1 MSLFASLR
9 TSASGLTAQR
19 LRMDLISNNIAN
31 AETTRTAEGGAYRRQ
46 QVLFMP
52 KVLGRLPFF
61 EQLRGTSPLRG
72 GQVPGL
78 ELEGVQTLAIVE
90 DQSPTRLVYDPTHPD
105 ANPDGFVEMPNVN
118 IVTEMTDMLSAT
130 RSYEANVTVFNAAK
144 QMAQR
149 AIDLAR

>member
-9 TSASGLTAQR
+9 TSATGLTSQR
-19 LRMDLISNNIAN
+19 LRMDLISNNVAN

-52 KVLGRLPFF
+52 KVIGRGSFF

-72 GQVPGL
+72 QGL
-78 ELEGVQTLAIVE
+78 GPELQGVQALAIVE
-90 DQSPTRLVYDPTHPD
+90 DQSPTRLAYDPTHPD
-105 ANPDGFVEMPNVN
+105 ANPDGFVEFPNVN
-118 IVTEMTDMLSAT
+118 VVTEMADMLSAT

>member
-1 MSLFASLR
+1 MSVFASLR
-9 TSASGLTAQR
+9 TSASGLSAQR

-61 EQLRGTSPLRG
+61 EQLRGTSSLR

-78 ELEGVQTLAIVE
+78 ELEGVQPLAVVE
-90 DQSPTRLVYDPTHPD
+90 DQSPTRLVYDPAHPD

-118 IVTEMTDMLSAT
+118 IVTEMADMLSAT

>member
-19 LRMDLISNNIAN
+19 LRMDLISNNMAN

-46 QVLFMP
+46 QVLFTP
-52 KVLGRLPFF
+52 KVLGRIPFF
-61 EQLRGTSPLRG
+61 EQLRGTSALR

-78 ELEGVQTLAIVE
+78 ELQGVQALAIVE
-90 DQSPTRLVYDPTHPD
+90 DQSPTRLVYDPSHPD
-105 ANPDGFVEMPNVN
+105 ANPDGFVEFPNVN
-118 IVTEMTDMLSAT
+118 VVTEMTDMLSAS